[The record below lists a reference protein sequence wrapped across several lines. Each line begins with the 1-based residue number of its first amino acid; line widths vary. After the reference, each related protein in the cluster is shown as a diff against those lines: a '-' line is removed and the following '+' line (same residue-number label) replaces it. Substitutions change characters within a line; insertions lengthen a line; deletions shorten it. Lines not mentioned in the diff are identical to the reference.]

1 MDNFMEENSKKQQ
14 DAVAR
19 EQIQDEEEHSNIII
33 RFLKGI
39 YEMIVGKSKK
49 THKVNVIKTQGNEI
63 SKKYDQH
70 SYKKEPEQEKTNEK
84 QKEEIRQSP
93 DIFTNSNSKET
104 VSKPV
109 ENKFEEK
116 NETKKM

>member
-70 SYKKEPEQEKTNEK
+70 SYKKNQNKK
-84 QKEEIRQSP
+84 
-93 DIFTNSNSKET
+93 
-104 VSKPV
+104 KPMK
-109 ENKFEEK
+109 NK
-116 NETKKM
+116 KKK